1 MILPD
6 ENFYAYDFD
15 EDSGDKFNTKNLEF
29 GEIERLI
36 LDNLKSGRW
45 WFWNQHEAYYQ
56 PVQMNYEQGV
66 SLRKHISHILDY
78 MSENLTYFN
87 TEVFQK

>member
-45 WFWNQHEAYYQ
+45 WFWNQHEAYY
-56 PVQMNYEQGV
+56 
-66 SLRKHISHILDY
+66 
-78 MSENLTYFN
+78 
-87 TEVFQK
+87 